1 MRPPAGRSRAALLAS
16 ILSGALALCFAGPA
30 TALAGEPASEHV
42 QVSAQEG
49 VVSALLGYQE
59 GVGGNLPYF
68 DLRLQITRAGESF
81 YEQQVSSRYCLE
93 SCVPEPIGAGP
104 TKTSPLAVVDLEGNG
119 EPAVVLELSTGG
131 AHCCTIVQV
140 FSFDPGTMTYGPLE
154 RDFGDPGAVI
164 TDLAGDRHLEF
175 ESADDRFAYEFA
187 PYAYSGLPLRVWS
200 FLEGRFI
207 DVTKQFPTAIEAD
220 AKPQFRSFLANRR
233 QGYGLGLIAA
243 WAADEELLGHQA
255 LIRAT
260 LAREVR
266 HGRLRSHEHY
276 APSGRAFV
284 IKLMRFLAHNGY
296 R

>member
-1 MRPPAGRSRAALLAS
+1 MRPPARRSRTALLTS
-16 ILSGALALCFAGPA
+16 ILTGALALCFAGPA
-30 TALAGEPASEHV
+30 PALAGEPTSEHV

-93 SCVPEPIGAGP
+93 GCVPEPIGAGP
-104 TKTSPLAVVDLEGNG
+104 TKTSPLAVADLEGNG

-140 FSFDPGTMTYGPLE
+140 FSFDPGTMTYGPVE

-187 PYAYSGLPLRVWS
+187 PYAYSGLPLQVWS
-200 FLEGRFI
+200 FHEGSFVN
-207 DVTKQFPTAIEAD
+207 VTREFPKAIAAD
-220 AKPQFRSFLANRR
+220 ATRQFKGFMAYRR

-243 WAADEELLGHQA
+243 WAADQEMLGHGA
-255 LIRAT
+255 LVRRT

-266 HGRLRSHEHY
+266 GHHLSSHE
-276 APSGRAFV
+276 APHGGGSAFV
-284 IKLMRFLAHNGY
+284 KKLMGFLKRTGY
-296 R
+296 G